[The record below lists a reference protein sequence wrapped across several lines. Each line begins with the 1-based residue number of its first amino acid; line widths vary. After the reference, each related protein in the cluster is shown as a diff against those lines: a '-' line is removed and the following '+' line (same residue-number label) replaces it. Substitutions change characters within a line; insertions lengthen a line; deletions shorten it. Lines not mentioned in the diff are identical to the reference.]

1 MKRILLSSV
10 LLLFSIIL
18 NAQGW
23 GQTQKIV
30 PDDRFQS
37 QQFGSDVDIDGN
49 FAVVGMLP
57 SANETNVYIFE
68 NDGSGN
74 WIQVQKLESPDYNQ
88 FDHFG
93 YSVAI
98 SGDYIFVGAWGED
111 RDATNSN
118 FLDAAGAVYVFQKQP
133 SGLFGFVQKIVASD
147 REALNAFGYTV
158 AVDGDYALVSPVRH
172 DYDASGNNFLD
183 DAGAA
188 YVFELD
194 SGGTW
199 NEVQKI
205 VASDRAAFDYFG
217 QLAISVNG
225 NYIAIG
231 SYGEDEDENGMNVI
245 PSAGSAYIFERGTN
259 GIWSETQKIV
269 ASDRSQGVF
278 FGWSI
283 GVNGNHVVVGS
294 NQDNEFR
301 GAAYTFE
308 RNANGIWNQT
318 QKLIA
323 SNAFPGD
330 RFGQDVDIDGNR
342 IVVGSHL
349 KDIGSQGDDG
359 AAYIFENKAGVW
371 TETAFIY
378 DAFNKTSEYFGFSV
392 AISGDFAIVG
402 AYRDE
407 EDENEENNLAFA
419 GATFMFDVN
428 EPNTLSVAETFNVSD
443 FKVFPNPTHD
453 MLYID
458 FKMEFEMVD
467 LKVTNVLGQEY
478 TAQTYNSTSR
488 ISLDFNSFK
497 NGLYIVTIKTNSGS
511 AQSFKVLKN

>member
-1 MKRILLSSV
+1 MKRILL
-10 LLLFSIIL
+10 LIIPLLFSTTI

-30 PDDRFQS
+30 PDDRSQS

-118 FLDAAGAVYVFQKQP
+118 FLQAAGAVYVFQKQP
-133 SGLFGFVQKIVASD
+133 SGLFDFVQKIVASD
-147 REALNAFGYTV
+147 RETLNAFGYTV

-172 DYDASGNNFLD
+172 DYDETGNNFLD

-188 YVFELD
+188 YIFELD

-217 QLAISVNG
+217 QLAIAVNG

-231 SYGEDEDENGMNVI
+231 SYGEDEDENGTNLI
-245 PSAGSAYIFERGTN
+245 LSAGSAYIFERGTN

-283 GVNGNHVVVGS
+283 GVNGNQVVVGS

-349 KDIGSQGDDG
+349 KHIGSQGDDG
-359 AAYIFENKAGVW
+359 AAYIFEDKAGVW

-378 DAFNKTSEYFGFSV
+378 DAFYKSSEYFGFTV
-392 AISGDFAIVG
+392 AISGDFAFVG
-402 AYRDE
+402 AYGDE
-407 EDENEENNLAFA
+407 EDENEENNLNGA
-419 GATFMFDVN
+419 GAAFMFDVN
-428 EPNTLSVAETFNVSD
+428 EPNTLSVVKSD
-443 FKVFPNPTHD
+443 FESIIKAYPNPVQNV
-453 MLYID
+453 LNL
-458 FKMEFEMVD
+458 D
-467 LKVTNVLGQEY
+467 LGRYYDNTRLHVYNILGQEVFSKN
-478 TAQTYNSTSR
+478 YNNSR
-488 ISLDFNSFK
+488 IIEVEFYNQSK
-497 NGLYIVTIKTNSGS
+497 GLYIVELALENQIHSRV
-511 AQSFKVLKN
+511 KVTKQ